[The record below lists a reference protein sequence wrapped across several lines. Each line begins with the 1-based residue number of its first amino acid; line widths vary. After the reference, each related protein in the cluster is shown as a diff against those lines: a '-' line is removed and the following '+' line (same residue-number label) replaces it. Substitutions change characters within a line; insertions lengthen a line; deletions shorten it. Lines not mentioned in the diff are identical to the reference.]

1 MIQYTL
7 YPSTPLVNK
16 LNILS
21 VRMRGIYYSTL
32 FKRKNSP
39 FPSNNYFMK
48 TSSDDNLISQLNNIR
63 IQVAAFLRQL
73 EIAIDVERQNI
84 TFAKGDQVRITNRVR
99 LPRGR
104 TVTETDR
111 YTTVTGIIHGT
122 NKIHFTT
129 DNVTKT

>member
-1 MIQYTL
+1 
-7 YPSTPLVNK
+7 
-16 LNILS
+16 
-21 VRMRGIYYSTL
+21 
-32 FKRKNSP
+32 
-39 FPSNNYFMK
+39 MK

-84 TFAKGDQVRITNRVR
+84 TFAKGDRVRITNRVR

-104 TVTETDR
+104 TLTETDR

-129 DNVTKT
+129 DNATKT